1 MLGSWHHPPPK
12 GFTHERE
19 RGGDRETKTQKMRGE
34 LLLFSFIPHGWGLYS
49 TWGNCYKLNVTSRE
63 LHYSPTLSSL
73 FCVHVFIRI
82 LILTHSYTLHIHNGN
97 MKQVTCRIW
106 NKYISHSLFHIRV
119 AKAPESAIYLTCLT

>member
-49 TWGNCYKLNVTSRE
+49 TRGNYYKLTVTSRE
-63 LHYSPTLSSL
+63 LHYSPTVSSL
-73 FCVHVFIRI
+73 F
-82 LILTHSYTLHIHNGN
+82 
-97 MKQVTCRIW
+97 
-106 NKYISHSLFHIRV
+106 
-119 AKAPESAIYLTCLT
+119 